1 MQVIDNEELVLTAEE
16 FWARAS
22 RRCVLMPP
30 DLERPE
36 VALNYQ
42 LMHQLDFLP
51 VASRPNISR
60 LQHIYQGEGLVY
72 LPPQKRGASLH

>member
-1 MQVIDNEELVLTAEE
+1 
-16 FWARAS
+16 
-22 RRCVLMPP
+22 MPP